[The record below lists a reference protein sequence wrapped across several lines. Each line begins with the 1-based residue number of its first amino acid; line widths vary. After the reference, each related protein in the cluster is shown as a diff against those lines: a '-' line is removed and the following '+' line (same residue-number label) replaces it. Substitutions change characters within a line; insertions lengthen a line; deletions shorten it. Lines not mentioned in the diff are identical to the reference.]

1 MKKIL
6 AFSGS
11 MSADSINHQLI
22 EFTTGLI
29 SNSEV
34 EVIRLSDFEA
44 PFYSKERELESGIP
58 KSILALRDKF
68 EASDAFI
75 LSTPEYNGSIPGGLK
90 NTLDWLSRTEGKI
103 FQDKPL
109 LLMAASPGGRGGQSV
124 IEHLSAVVPY
134 WGASRV
140 ETFSFPSFQQNL
152 IDGEMNQ
159 ELQSTLKQTLD
170 RFNTVFN

>member
-11 MSADSINHQLI
+11 MSSDSINQQLI
-22 EFTTGLI
+22 EFTVDQIT
-29 SNSEV
+29 NSDV

-44 PFYSKERELESGIP
+44 PIYSKERESETGIP
-58 KSILALRDKF
+58 ESIKSLRKKF
-68 EASDAFI
+68 DESDAYI

-90 NTLDWLSRTEGKI
+90 NTLDWISRTEGKI

-124 IEHLSAVVPY
+124 LGHLETVVPY
-134 WGASRV
+134 WGASSV
-140 ETFSFPSFQQNL
+140 VTFSFPSFHSNL
-152 IDGEMNQ
+152 VDGKMSE
-159 ELQSTLKQTLD
+159 ELLSTLKQVLD
-170 RFNTVFN
+170 DFTSLLG